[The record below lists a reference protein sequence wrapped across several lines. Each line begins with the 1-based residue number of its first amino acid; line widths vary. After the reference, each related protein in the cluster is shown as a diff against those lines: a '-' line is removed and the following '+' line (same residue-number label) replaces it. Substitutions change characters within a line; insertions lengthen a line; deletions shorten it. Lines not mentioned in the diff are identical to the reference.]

1 MSACFRMGDGCRCL
15 EMELDDLAN
24 AGLTEKTGE
33 EDMELMQFA
42 SGSADDAVRQLERI
56 LAAA

>member
-1 MSACFRMGDGCRCL
+1 
-15 EMELDDLAN
+15 MELDDLAN
-24 AGLTEKTGE
+24 AGLTEKTDE